1 MLKHKKLLSL
11 LLAATM
17 LFTVT
22 GCGGGS
28 DDGGAADDTSESG
41 LTEWEET
48 ANIYATDETDEELY
62 EQAIAEGGEVTL
74 YSISSRCGKVAEA
87 FTAKYPEIECTAFD
101 ISTNELLEKVTREH
115 EAGQYVADVV
125 HIKDQDG
132 SLYNEYVQNKIFYLY
147 QPADIFS
154 HIDPSYTETATPLYI
169 ELTQLFYNA
178 EAYPDGSP
186 ITNIWQLTEPQWKG
200 KILMQNPLDNL
211 SWGSWITGFCVG
223 DVPDQLAA
231 AYEELYGEALVL
243 SDGCENAGYEFL
255 KRLHDNEPIYTS
267 SSDEI
272 AEAVGTPGQSDP
284 PVGFSASSK
293 LRKNEDNGW
302 VLAPVNLYPTTGIPA
317 INTLYVVEGCEH
329 PAAAKL
335 LIRFMMGGID
345 GDTSGYEPFNTLGG
359 WPVRDDIEPAEGST
373 PYSELNVSPF
383 DPDEIYVRS
392 NPHRDFGEVLG
403 CAPRLPPLA
412 GSRGRGANTRPPA
425 SHLNRLYHTRS
436 CP

>member
-1 MLKHKKLLSL
+1 MLKHKKW
-11 LLAATM
+11 LAGFLAVTM
-17 LFTVT
+17 LFSLTA
-22 GCGGGS
+22 CGSKEEQPAETEG
-28 DDGGAADDTSESG
+28 E
-41 LTEWEET
+41 LTEWEQK
-48 ANIYATDETDEELY
+48 ANIFATDETDEELY
-62 EQAIAEGGEVTL
+62 QQAIEEGGTVTL

-87 FTAKYPEIECTAFD
+87 FMAKYPELKCESFD

-115 EAGQYVADVV
+115 EAEQYVADVV

-132 SLYNEYVQNKIFYLY
+132 SLYNQYVKNKVFYLY

-154 HIDPSYTETATPLYI
+154 HIDPQYTDTASPLYS

-186 ITNIWQLTEPQWKG
+186 ITNIWQLTEPQWQG
-200 KILMQNPLDNL
+200 KIMMQNPLDNL

-223 DVPDQLAA
+223 EVPDQLAA
-231 AYEELYGEALVL
+231 AYKELYGEDLVL
-243 SDGCENAGYEFL
+243 SEGCANAGYEFL
-255 KRLHDNEPIYTS
+255 KRLHDNKPTYTS

-272 AEAVGTPGQSDP
+272 AESVGTPGQSDP

-317 INTLYVVEGCEH
+317 INTLYVVEGCQH

-345 GDTSGYEPFNTLGG
+345 GDTSGYDPFNTLGG
-359 WPVRDDIEPAEGST
+359 WPVRDDIEPAEGSV
-373 PYSELNVSPF
+373 PYAEMNVSPF
-383 DPDEIYVRS
+383 DPDEIYV
-392 NPHRDFGEVLG
+392 NYNTVRDFWQMLG
-403 CAPRLPPLA
+403 
-412 GSRGRGANTRPPA
+412 
-425 SHLNRLYHTRS
+425 
-436 CP
+436 

>member
-1 MLKHKKLLSL
+1 MLKHKKW
-11 LLAATM
+11 LAGFLAVTM
-17 LFTVT
+17 LFSLTA
-22 GCGGGS
+22 CGS
-28 DDGGAADDTSESG
+28 QEEQPAESEG
-41 LTEWEET
+41 EGEAQLTEWEQK
-48 ANIYATDETDEELY
+48 ANIFATDETDEELY
-62 EQAIAEGGEVTL
+62 QQAIEEGGTVTL

-87 FTAKYPEIECTAFD
+87 FMAKYPELECVAFD

-115 EAGQYVADVV
+115 DAGQYVADVV

-132 SLYNEYVQNKIFYLY
+132 SLYNEYVKNKVFYLY

-154 HIDPSYTETATPLYI
+154 HIDEQYTATATPLYI

-178 EAYPDGSP
+178 ETYPDGSP
-186 ITNIWQLTEPQWKG
+186 ITNIWQLTEPEWQG
-200 KILMQNPLDNL
+200 KIMMQNPLDNL

-231 AYEELYGEALVL
+231 AYKELYGEDLVL
-243 SDGCENAGYEFL
+243 SEGCANAGYEFL
-255 KRLHDNEPIYTS
+255 KRLHDNKPTYTS

-272 AEAVGTPGQSDP
+272 AESVGTPGQSDP
-284 PVGFSASSK
+284 PVGFCASSK

-345 GDTSGYEPFNTLGG
+345 GDTSGYEPFNPLGG
-359 WPVRDDIEPAEGST
+359 WPVRDDIEPAEGSV
-373 PYSELNVSPF
+373 PYEEMNVSPF
-383 DPDEIYVRS
+383 DPDEIYENYNTV
-392 NPHRDFGEVLG
+392 RDFWQMLG
-403 CAPRLPPLA
+403 
-412 GSRGRGANTRPPA
+412 
-425 SHLNRLYHTRS
+425 
-436 CP
+436 

>member
-1 MLKHKKLLSL
+1 MLKHKKW
-11 LLAATM
+11 LAGFLAVTM
-17 LFTVT
+17 LFSLTA
-22 GCGGGS
+22 CGS
-28 DDGGAADDTSESG
+28 QEEQPAESEG
-41 LTEWEET
+41 EGETQLTEWEQK
-48 ANIYATDETDEELY
+48 ANIFATDETDEELY
-62 EQAIAEGGEVTL
+62 QQAIEEGGTVTL

-87 FTAKYPEIECTAFD
+87 FMAKYPELECVAFD

-115 EAGQYVADVV
+115 DAGQYVADVV

-132 SLYNEYVQNKIFYLY
+132 SLYNEYVKNKVFYLY

-154 HIDPSYTETATPLYI
+154 HIDEQYTATATPLYI

-178 EAYPDGSP
+178 ETYPDGSP
-186 ITNIWQLTEPQWKG
+186 ITNIWQLTEPQWQG
-200 KILMQNPLDNL
+200 KIMMQNPLDNL

-231 AYEELYGEALVL
+231 AYKELYGEDLVL
-243 SDGCENAGYEFL
+243 SDGCTNAGFEFL
-255 KRLHDNEPIYTS
+255 KRLHDNKPTYTS

-272 AEAVGTPGQSDP
+272 AESVGTPGQSDP
-284 PVGFSASSK
+284 PVGFCASSK

-359 WPVRDDIEPAEGST
+359 WPVRDDIEPAEGSV
-373 PYSELNVSPF
+373 PYEEMNVSPF
-383 DPDEIYVRS
+383 DPDEIYTNYNTV
-392 NPHRDFGEVLG
+392 RDFWQMLG
-403 CAPRLPPLA
+403 
-412 GSRGRGANTRPPA
+412 
-425 SHLNRLYHTRS
+425 
-436 CP
+436 

>member
-1 MLKHKKLLSL
+1 MLKHKKW
-11 LLAATM
+11 LAGFLAVTM
-17 LFTVT
+17 LFSLTA
-22 GCGGGS
+22 CGS
-28 DDGGAADDTSESG
+28 QEEQPAESG
-41 LTEWEET
+41 GEAETQLTEWEQK
-48 ANIYATDETDEELY
+48 ANIFATDETDEELY
-62 EQAIAEGGEVTL
+62 QQAIEEGGTVTL

-87 FTAKYPEIECTAFD
+87 FMAKYPELKCESFD

-115 EAGQYVADVV
+115 DAGQYVADVV

-132 SLYNEYVQNKIFYLY
+132 SLYNEYVKNKVFYLY

-154 HIDPSYTETATPLYI
+154 HIDSQYTDTATPLYI

-178 EAYPDGSP
+178 ETYPEGSP
-186 ITNIWQLTEPQWKG
+186 ITNIWQLTDPEWQG
-200 KILMQNPLDNL
+200 KIMMQNPLDNL

-231 AYEELYGEALVL
+231 AYKELYGEDLVL
-243 SDGCENAGYEFL
+243 SEGCANAGYEFL
-255 KRLHDNEPIYTS
+255 KRLHDNKPTYTS

-272 AEAVGTPGQSDP
+272 AESVGTPGQSDP
-284 PVGFSASSK
+284 PVGFCASSK

-359 WPVRDDIEPAEGST
+359 WPVRDDIEPAEGSV
-373 PYSELNVSPF
+373 PYAEMNVSPF
-383 DPDEIYVRS
+383 DPDEIYV
-392 NPHRDFGEVLG
+392 NYNTVRDFWQMLG
-403 CAPRLPPLA
+403 
-412 GSRGRGANTRPPA
+412 
-425 SHLNRLYHTRS
+425 
-436 CP
+436 